1 MGPNHIRGAIQAVEA
16 TAQRNARARPAPH
29 THQPTKFELIIN
41 LKTVCLRGDVQCQ
54 ILSPTP
60 AELAALRVT

>member
-16 TAQRNARARPAPH
+16 TAQRNAGRRPAPH

-41 LKTVCLRGDVQCQ
+41 LKTATAVG
-54 ILSPTP
+54 
-60 AELAALRVT
+60 